1 MKFYRTKTLDIMTEN
16 QISANLRFI
25 ENKSASGKVVISK
38 DFDENLI
45 ISGPDNRAKIQ
56 KKQHL

>member
-1 MKFYRTKTLDIMTEN
+1 MIRDTLLEN
-16 QISANLRFI
+16 QISVRWRYI
-25 ENKSASGKVVISK
+25 ENKSASGNVVISK

-45 ISGPDNRAKIQ
+45 ISGPDNRAKIP

>member
-1 MKFYRTKTLDIMTEN
+1 VRGDILTEY
-16 QISANLRFI
+16 QISANYRYI